1 LPIGDCQLPIE
12 RREFGNRQSA
22 MGNAQRGNIVDWEV
36 FRAYDIRGVY
46 PDQIDEEAYYRIA
59 KGYVYLFKP
68 KTMVVGMDARLSSPP
83 LKASL
88 TKGFLDAGVDVVDI
102 GKITTD
108 MLYFTVGSSDCSG
121 GVVVSASHN
130 PKEYNGMKMVR
141 EKAAAISSDTGLF
154 DIRDALKAG
163 KDAEVTSTKKG
174 TVTDFDMLDDYLQH
188 VLRSIDKSLI
198 QKFTF
203 VANANFG
210 YVCRPAAKLAQELGL
225 NLIPLNFE
233 PDGSFPKGPPDPML
247 PENRT
252 ETEALIRQRS
262 ASFGVA
268 WDADADRAM
277 FFDEKGDFISGA
289 YITALLADILLTKYG
304 SDNAIIFDPRVIWPT
319 LEVVKRKGGRPI
331 VSKGG
336 HAFMKDRMRRENAL
350 FAGEMSAHYYFREN
364 FYADNGVIPF
374 LLVLEH
380 LSTTGKPFSEI
391 MAPYTA
397 GHYMSGEL
405 NYRVSDIKAVISK
418 VQEKYRTRGQ
428 EDFTDGYS
436 LETPEWRFNIRGSNT
451 EPLLRLNI
459 EARKPD
465 LVEQIRKEIEKIINP
480 D

>member
-1 LPIGDCQLPIE
+1 MNWD
-12 RREFGNRQSA
+12 
-22 MGNAQRGNIVDWEV
+22 V

-46 PDQIDEEAYYRIA
+46 PDQINEEDYYRTA

-88 TKGFLDAGVDVVDI
+88 VRGFLDAGVDVVDI
-102 GKITTD
+102 GQITTD
-108 MLYFTVGSSDCSG
+108 MLYFTVGASSEYSG

-130 PKEYNGMKMVR
+130 PREYNGMKMVR
-141 EKAAAISSDTGLF
+141 EKATAISSETGLF

-163 KDAEVTSTKKG
+163 KDAEVTASKKG
-174 TVTDFDMLDDYLQH
+174 ACAERDILEDYLNH
-188 VLRSIDKSLI
+188 VLKSIDTSVIKN
-198 QKFTF
+198 FTI

-210 YVCRPAAKLAQELGL
+210 FVCRPAAKLEERLGL
-225 NLIPLNFE
+225 NFIRLNFE

-247 PENRT
+247 PGNRT
-252 ETEALIRQRS
+252 ETEELVRKNHAT
-262 ASFGVA
+262 FGVA

-277 FFDEKGDFISGA
+277 FFDEKGEFISGA

-304 SDNAIIFDPRVIWPT
+304 SDNTIIFDPRVIWPA
-319 LEVVKRKGGRPI
+319 LDAVRRKGGRAI

-336 HAFMKDRMRRENAL
+336 HAFMKDRMRRENGL
-350 FAGEMSAHYYFREN
+350 FAGELSGHYYFREN

-380 LSTTGKPFSEI
+380 LSTHDKPFSEV
-391 MAPYTA
+391 MAPFMA

-405 NYRVSDIKAVISK
+405 NYHVKDIKAVISK
-418 VQEKYRTRGQ
+418 VQEKFRGEGQ

-436 LETPEWRFNIRGSNT
+436 LEAAEWRFNIRGSNT

-459 EARKPD
+459 EARKPG
-465 LVEQIRKEIEKIINP
+465 LVEQMKQQLEEIIKA
-480 D
+480 